1 MTIYAAELDQH
12 VSTLQQALAEQ
23 RRVSDEV
30 QASAR
35 VAQQQGQ
42 QLKQQLEQM
51 RSAFEAKDTEVSSIK
66 VIWHSS
72 YLYSTKYIAVQ
83 CLSSLLSLL
92 LSDLQSAVG
101 WKSFGRSQAKNR
113 LYNILVY
120 KTCQYQFRK
129 AS

>member
-1 MTIYAAELDQH
+1 MTIHAAGLEKH
-12 VSTLQQALAEQ
+12 VSSLQQALAEQ

-51 RSAFEAKDTEVSSIK
+51 RGASEAKDTEVSSIK
-66 VIWHSS
+66 VSGHSS

-92 LSDLQSAVG
+92 FTDLQSAVG
-101 WKSFGRSQAKNR
+101 WKSFGRCQAKNS

-129 AS
+129 SS